1 MTSTATTTPSRGR
14 LVLILGTLTAI
25 GPLSIDLYLPSF
37 PAVAKSLGVDVAAV
51 QLTLATYLA
60 GLAVGQIVY
69 GPLSDRMG
77 RRAPLVAGLAL
88 YIVASVA
95 CAFAP
100 SLPFLAA
107 ARFVKALGGCSGMVI
122 ARAIVRDHFDERDSA
137 SLYSTLMLVMGA
149 APILAPSIGGQL
161 LLVGSWRTLFGVL
174 AVIGTV
180 FLGIATFLLPESL
193 AVEARTRHGPGQI
206 LRSVGVMLKNSHFR
220 RMSLAGGAAGA
231 AMFAYISGSP
241 FVFIELFHVTPQ
253 QYGLIF
259 GMNAMGLI
267 IASQLNR
274 WLVHRSGVVTVLRA
288 AITVAVLAN
297 AVLWAAIRAGAGLE
311 VILPALFFGIACV
324 GLINP
329 NSTAAAMAPFGRQ
342 AGVAS
347 ALFGTL
353 ISTLSAAASVAVS
366 AFANGTAM
374 PMATVMVC
382 CSLLALILVML
393 ERFAPGAA
401 VEGAGAR

>member
-1 MTSTATTTPSRGR
+1 MTLTATTTPSRGR

-37 PAVAKSLGVDVAAV
+37 PSVATALGVDVAAV

-60 GLAVGQIVY
+60 GLAVGQMVY

-77 RRAPLVAGLAL
+77 RRAPLIGGLSL
-88 YIVASVA
+88 YIVASIA

-107 ARFVKALGGCSGMVI
+107 ARFVQALGGCSGMVI
-122 ARAIVRDHFDERDSA
+122 ARAIVRDHFDQRDSA
-137 SLYSTLMLVMGA
+137 KLYSTLMLVMGA

-161 LLVGSWRTLFGVL
+161 LLIGSWRALFGVL
-174 AVIGTV
+174 AIIGAV

-193 AVEARTRHGPGQI
+193 ATEARTRHGPGQI
-206 LRSVGVMLKNSHFR
+206 LRSVGEMLKNSHFR

-241 FVFIELFHVTPQ
+241 FVFMELFHVTPQ

-259 GMNAMGLI
+259 GLNAMGLI

-297 AVLWAAIRAGAGLE
+297 AVLWAGIRAGAGLE
-311 VILPALFFGIACV
+311 IILPALFFGIACV

-329 NSTAAAMAPFGRQ
+329 NATAAAMAPFGRQ

-353 ISTLSAAASVAVS
+353 HSTLGAAASVAVS

-382 CSLLALILVML
+382 CALLGLLLVTL
-393 ERFAPGAA
+393 DRFAPGAA